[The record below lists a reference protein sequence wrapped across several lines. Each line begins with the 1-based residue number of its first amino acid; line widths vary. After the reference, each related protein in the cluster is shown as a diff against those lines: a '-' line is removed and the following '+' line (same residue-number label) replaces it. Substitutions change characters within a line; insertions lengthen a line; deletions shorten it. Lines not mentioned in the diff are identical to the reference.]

1 MGGLDN
7 LNVPITS
14 FIDASIHEKKP
25 LNMINRVKSIIG
37 IDMSISSNNSSNSK
51 LSKFP
56 GFQNRRN
63 S

>member
-7 LNVPITS
+7 QNVPITS

-56 GFQNRRN
+56 GF
-63 S
+63 